1 MKNWVRSPN
10 LVNSI
15 TFDCCVNLAN
25 SEMKRLKRAKK
36 SETKSYETMTRP
48 ALKPQPEKL
57 TGLAIFISRN
67 IGPFHPIIKRRIIFP
82 DKYAD
87 VCKPDIS

>member
-1 MKNWVRSPN
+1 MKKLGSIPN

-25 SEMKRLKRAKK
+25 SETKRLKIAKK

-67 IGPFHPIIKRRIIFP
+67 IGPFTQ
-82 DKYAD
+82 
-87 VCKPDIS
+87 

>member
-1 MKNWVRSPN
+1 MKV
-10 LVNSI
+10 
-15 TFDCCVNLAN
+15 
-25 SEMKRLKRAKK
+25 AKK

-67 IGPFHPIIKRRIIFP
+67 IGHSHNFTAQKNHDTLLYVHVSLIFLSSIKIHYNIEASNVTLGILYQ
-82 DKYAD
+82 K
-87 VCKPDIS
+87 